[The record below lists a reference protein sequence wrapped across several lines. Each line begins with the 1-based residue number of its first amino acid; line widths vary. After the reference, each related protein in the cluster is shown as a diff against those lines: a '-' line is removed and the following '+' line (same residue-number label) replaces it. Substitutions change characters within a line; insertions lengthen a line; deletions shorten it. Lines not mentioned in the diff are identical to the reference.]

1 MESVFTGVRAVS
13 AQSITSQRCF
23 QNDGVTG
30 MGEVPW
36 GKLSW
41 QRRVSFL
48 LQCFVCCVLGFTPF
62 PLNVNSDGRIC
73 LHLRYRA
80 GGPQIKSD
88 QGTPLEQHVIFR
100 IWNNFMILK
109 YRFFLFSMTNKAS
122 VFFGVDH
129 GDP

>member
-1 MESVFTGVRAVS
+1 
-13 AQSITSQRCF
+13 
-23 QNDGVTG
+23 
-30 MGEVPW
+30 
-36 GKLSW
+36 
-41 QRRVSFL
+41 
-48 LQCFVCCVLGFTPF
+48 
-62 PLNVNSDGRIC
+62 